1 MPAIL
6 GAEVVLPC
14 DDLAATI
21 AFFGERLGFVLDTI
35 MPADDPQT
43 ATMSGHGIRVRFVRG
58 ASGDAGR
65 LQLLVDDPARFDGID
80 GVGGVGGIER
90 IDRAPNGT
98 RIEFAPAQ
106 PPVLVPPLDAQ
117 LEISRAGES
126 SAWVVGRAG
135 MRYRDLLPARQGGRF
150 VASHI
155 SIPDGGPVADDVHHH
170 AIRFQVIYCLHG
182 WVRLVYEDQ
191 GPPFVLDAGDCVLQP
206 PGIRHRVLE
215 SSPDLEVVEVAC
227 PAAHV
232 TAFDHDMALPTPT
245 VQPERDFGGQR
256 FVLHRAA
263 GAPWAPW
270 RLDGYDARDTGIA
283 GAVDDLAGVRVVRPA
298 IGPEPP
304 VTVTRHDAELV
315 FWFVLAGSV
324 TVRLD
329 DRHERF
335 HRGDSVAVPA
345 GLPHALE
352 DPTPDFELLDVTLP
366 SEP

>member
-1 MPAIL
+1 MPAIPA
-6 GAEVVLPC
+6 AEVVLPC

-21 AFFGERLGFVLDTI
+21 AFFRERLGFVLETI
-35 MPADDPQT
+35 MPADDPST
-43 ATMSGHGIRVRFVRG
+43 ATLSAHGLRVRFVRG
-58 ASGDAGR
+58 GSGDAGL
-65 LQLLVDDPARFDGID
+65 LQLIVDDPTQFDGI
-80 GVGGVGGIER
+80 EL
-90 IDRAPNGT
+90 APNGT
-98 RIEFAPAQ
+98 RIEFASAQ
-106 PPVLVPPLDAQ
+106 PPMVVPPLVAQ
-117 LEISRAGES
+117 LEISRAGEPS
-126 SAWVVGRAG
+126 TWVVGRAG

-170 AIRFQVIYCLHG
+170 AIRFQLIHCVHG
-182 WVRLVYEDQ
+182 WVRVVYEDQ
-191 GPPFVLDAGDCVLQP
+191 GPPFVLEPGDCVLQP
-206 PGIRHRVLE
+206 PDIRHRVLE
-215 SSPDLEVVEVAC
+215 SSPAMEVVEISC

-232 TAFDHDMALPTPT
+232 TAFDRDLELPTPT
-245 VQPERDFGGQR
+245 VRPDRDFGGQR

-263 GAPWAPW
+263 GAAWAPW

-283 GAVDDLAGVRVVRPA
+283 AATDNLGGVRVVRPA

-324 TVRLD
+324 TVRLG

-335 HRGDSVAVPA
+335 RRGDAVAIPA

-366 SEP
+366 ADP